1 MIGKTTKY
9 INELTD
15 SEIVKVIQDYNLSRN
30 GSRELYIFLEEV
42 VKIRYLKGFNPELDR
57 HIIELLIEIYSNS
70 GMCTRE
76 MFEGLQALIND
87 V

>member
-1 MIGKTTKY
+1 MTKY

-57 HIIELLIEIYSNS
+57 HIIELLIEIYNNS

>member
-1 MIGKTTKY
+1 MPLMG
-9 INELTD
+9 INPD
-15 SEIVKVIQDYNLSRN
+15 
-30 GSRELYIFLEEV
+30 
-42 VKIRYLKGFNPELDR
+42 LDR
-57 HIIELLIEIYSNS
+57 HIIELLIEIYNNS